1 MENTAAPE
9 DLVSLL
15 RSGSAPREIRQ
26 FAARELLPLDP
37 DSSLRALLAVVE
49 DPDPEIAAD
58 ALSRLKSSSPDRLA
72 NFLRS
77 GEPQEAEVDMLA
89 HCSDDPFVL
98 EEVVRSRTTGDGTL
112 LFLAHTAVG
121 RPQEALIANHARL
134 LAKPALVQALLD
146 NPELTDQGRRLL
158 SELTEEFFEKKARRF
173 QSDARRAD
181 AAALAEAAEADAA
194 EGADDEEDLDLDSA
208 EDEDGELRD
217 DSEAEA
223 AAEAPEEDNSLFIG
237 AIYRR
242 VGLMTIAEKIALA
255 YTGSKDERRVL
266 IGDSNKLIGVAVL
279 KSRSLSLNE
288 VEGYATMRNLDEEL
302 YRRIAANREWIRKP
316 TIIVAL
322 VKNPRVPLDITL
334 PLLKRLP
341 TRELRVVFRDR
352 NLAPALRASANKLL
366 IIRRR

>member
-15 RSGSAPREIRQ
+15 RSGSAPREIRL
-26 FAARELLPLDP
+26 FAARGLLPLDP
-37 DSSLRALLAVVE
+37 DASLRALLAVIA
-49 DPDPEIAAD
+49 DPDPQIDEEAR
-58 ALSRLKSSSPDRLA
+58 SNLKSASPDRLA
-72 NFLRS
+72 TFLKS
-77 GEPQEAEVDMLA
+77 GEPQEAEIDVLA
-89 HCSDDPFVL
+89 RQSDDPFVL

-112 LFLAHTAVG
+112 LFLAHSSSG

-181 AAALAEAAEADAA
+181 EAAVAQAA
-194 EGADDEEDLDLDSA
+194 EEAEIAERAEEEEDLDLDEETDDETP
-208 EDEDGELRD
+208 EDSGED
-217 DSEAEA
+217 AP
-223 AAEAPEEDNSLFIG
+223 AEAPEEDNSLFIG

-242 VGLMTIAEKIALA
+242 IGLMTISEKIALA
-255 YTGSKDERRVL
+255 YKGSKDERRVL
-266 IGDSNKLIGVAVL
+266 IGDSNKLIGLAVL
-279 KSRSLSLNE
+279 KSRSISLNE
-288 VEGYATMRNLDEEL
+288 AEGYAGMRNLDEEI

-316 TIIVAL
+316 TIIVSL
-322 VKNPRVPLDITL
+322 VKNPRVPLDVTL

-341 TRELRVVFRDR
+341 TRELRTVFRDR
-352 NLAPALRASANKLL
+352 NLAPTLRAGANKLL
-366 IIRRR
+366 ILRRR

>member
-1 MENTAAPE
+1 
-9 DLVSLL
+9 
-15 RSGSAPREIRQ
+15 
-26 FAARELLPLDP
+26 
-37 DSSLRALLAVVE
+37 VE
-49 DPDPEIAAD
+49 DPDPDIAGVAR
-58 ALSRLKSSSPDRLA
+58 SRLKSSSPDRLA

-77 GEPQEAEVDMLA
+77 GEPQEIEIDVLA
-89 HCSDDPFVL
+89 HESDDPFVL

-112 LFLAHTAVG
+112 LFLAHTAAG
-121 RPQEALIANHARL
+121 RPQEALIANQARL

-146 NPELTDQGRRLL
+146 NPELTNQGRRLL

-173 QSDARRAD
+173 QSDARRD
-181 AAALAEAAEADAA
+181 AAALAEAAEGA
-194 EGADDEEDLDLDSA
+194 EGEEDLDLDSD
-208 EDEDGELRD
+208 EDEDEELLD

-223 AAEAPEEDNSLFIG
+223 PTEAPEEDNSVFIG

-242 VGLMTIAEKIALA
+242 VGLMTIGEKIALA

-322 VKNPRVPLDITL
+322 VKNPRVPLDVSL
-334 PLLKRLP
+334 PLLKRLS
-341 TRELRVVFRDR
+341 TRELRTVFRDR

>member
-1 MENTAAPE
+1 LENPAAPE

-26 FAARELLPLDP
+26 FAARGLLPLDP
-37 DSSLRALLAVVE
+37 DASLRALLAVME
-49 DPDPEIAAD
+49 DPDPEIAGEAR
-58 ALSRLKSSSPDRLA
+58 SRLKSSSPDRLA
-72 NFLRS
+72 SFLRS
-77 GEPQEAEVDMLA
+77 GEPQEAEIDVLA
-89 HCSDDPFVL
+89 RQCDDPFVL

-121 RPQEALIANHARL
+121 RPQEALIANQARL

-146 NPELTDQGRRLL
+146 NPELTDSGRRLL
-158 SELTEEFFEKKARRF
+158 AELTEEFFEKKARRF
-173 QSDARRAD
+173 QSDARRD
-181 AAALAEAAEADAA
+181 AAALAEAAEAEAA
-194 EGADDEEDLDLDSA
+194 QDDEDLDLDSD
-208 EDEDGELRD
+208 EDEELLD
-217 DSEAEA
+217 DSTAEA
-223 AAEAPEEDNSLFIG
+223 PADAPEEDNSIFIG

-242 VGLMTIAEKIALA
+242 VGLMTIGEKIELA

-266 IGDSNKLIGVAVL
+266 VGDSNKLVGVAVL

-341 TRELRVVFRDR
+341 TRELRTVFRDR